1 MTAEIDLNDLIDK
14 LKSDLF
20 APYAHTTQAGKQV
33 YPIFFVD
40 GVEVELAVNIKY
52 EAGVGLK
59 ISVPQVAELSGSG
72 GAERGRSH
80 TMKIKFSPILTRDE
94 LRAGL
99 DERTLKGIR
108 EAGQMALRRGGT
120 LAGDEE

>member
-1 MTAEIDLNDLIDK
+1 MTDDIDLNDLIDQ

-20 APYAHTTQAGKQV
+20 APYAHTSQTGKQV

-40 GVEVELAVNIKY
+40 GVEVELAVNISY

-59 ISVPQVAELSGSG
+59 ISVPQVAELAGSG

-80 TMKIKFSPILTRDE
+80 TMKIKLSPILTREE

-99 DERTLKGIR
+99 DEQTLKGIQT
-108 EAGQMALRRGGT
+108 ASQMALRRGST